1 MRNLSAGAAR
11 CSLRFG
17 SWFSKSMEVTEEWKW
32 MGTTSY
38 FHVRVLLPA
47 DTRGRMGN
55 PIFLQAIAPGSHN

>member
-1 MRNLSAGAAR
+1 
-11 CSLRFG
+11 
-17 SWFSKSMEVTEEWKW
+17 MEVTEEWKW